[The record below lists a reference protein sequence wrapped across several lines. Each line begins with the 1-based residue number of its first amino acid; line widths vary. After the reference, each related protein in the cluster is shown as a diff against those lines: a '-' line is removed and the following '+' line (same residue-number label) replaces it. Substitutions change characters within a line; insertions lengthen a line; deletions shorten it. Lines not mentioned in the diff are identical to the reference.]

1 MKKFGRSNVACA
13 TGRDATSA
21 DAVFVIQPGGVLK
34 NVIVGANN
42 VVGVF
47 CAEQNCALENVWFDG
62 ACQAAVVVE
71 KGQGTTTVRGGG
83 ARHTPQRVVLQKAAG
98 RVQVSNFYAE
108 GTAEIVESC
117 STCGPVKRQVS
128 LTGLECVAPKSAL
141 VRVNKNYNDEAEI
154 DAIKVKSP
162 PPSFA
167 VCTHYEGGRTPV
179 QVGSGAQGKLCSFAA
194 AAIHYRD
201 LDSAAEPEDG
211 R

>member
-13 TGRDATSA
+13 SGRDATSA
-21 DAVFVIQPGGVLK
+21 DAVFVVQPGGVLK
-34 NVIVGANN
+34 NVIVGANS

-71 KGQGTTTVRGGG
+71 KGQGMTTVRGGG

-108 GTAEIVESC
+108 DTAEIVESC

-128 LTGLECVAPKSAL
+128 LSGLECIAPKSAL
-141 VRVNKNYNDEAEI
+141 VRVNKNYNDEADI
-154 DAIKVKSP
+154 DAVRVKAQP
-162 PPSFA
+162 ASFA
-167 VCTHYEGGRTPV
+167 ICTHYEGGRTPT
-179 QVGSGAQGKLCSFAA
+179 QVGSGAHGKLCSFAA
-194 AAIHYRD
+194 SSIQYRD
-201 LDSAAEPEDG
+201 IDSVDDADEG